1 MPRGQNSEHA
11 EDSGRAVMRNEAVCM
26 NRKFLT
32 TVFIALLFIGASFV
46 LSTTAS
52 LPDRV
57 ASHFGAEGLVGT
69 I

>member
-1 MPRGQNSEHA
+1 
-11 EDSGRAVMRNEAVCM
+11 MRNEAVCM